1 MHRRHATVVF
11 SEVREIA
18 VIGWKEEDRKVSSD
32 S

>member
-1 MHRRHATVVF
+1 MHRGHATVIF

-18 VIGWKEEDRKVSSD
+18 VISWKEEGHKVSSD

>member
-1 MHRRHATVVF
+1 MHGGHATVIF
-11 SEVREIA
+11 SKVREKA